1 MTCGVGPRC
10 GSDPSLLWLWL
21 RLAVVAQIL
30 PLAWELLYAEGVA
43 LKRKKKKIPSSAKD
57 KRGCYRV
64 VIWDCKGG
72 GRQFI

>member
-43 LKRKKKKIPSSAKD
+43 LKRKKKKYHHQLKTKED
-57 KRGCYRV
+57 VTG
-64 VIWDCKGG
+64 
-72 GRQFI
+72 